1 MMFRRER
8 DNSRGL
14 EIGQR
19 IGKDHDC
26 IGVLGGGR
34 GKRDVEF
41 LGRGRLNYRQSH
53 AQVPGCAGYL
63 LGQHQPVYW
72 VDRIDQER
80 NFRGAG
86 NQFPEDFYS
95 F

>member
-19 IGKDHDC
+19 IAKNDYC

-34 GKRDVEF
+34 GKGDIEF

-53 AQVPGCAGYL
+53 AEVPGGSGHL
-63 LGQHQPVYW
+63 V
-72 VDRIDQER
+72 
-80 NFRGAG
+80 
-86 NQFPEDFYS
+86 S
-95 F
+95 